1 MQFFG
6 VTRFS
11 NFILSRYF
19 PFLSYF
25 QAFRTKAM
33 KEQKAPP
40 LKFEFGKSIADPI
53 FA

>member
-11 NFILSRYF
+11 NFIFSKLF
-19 PFLSYF
+19 PLLSYF

-33 KEQKAPP
+33 KEQEVPP
-40 LKFEFGKSIADPI
+40 TQV
-53 FA
+53 